1 MKSMTLQWLE
11 FKKKEDKD
19 KNHFAKLTGK
29 SPNIT
34 DVINSRLKAINRSKE
49 CSMKA
54 KSSSVLLHQER
65 SCWSM
70 NLLHQE
76 TILSYLKMVTKD
88 SEKPI
93 RLSGSQ
99 FSQFR
104 WTTYSKIIPIGYIST
119 ISQPFKVC
127 QKYKSSSPTNLTIVF
142 HARSNG
148 RSKNINCNLTRY
160 DLH

>member
-1 MKSMTLQWLE
+1 MPGVQ
-11 FKKKEDKD
+11 KKDKD
-19 KNHFAKLTGK
+19 KNHFEKLTGK
-29 SPNIT
+29 GPNVT

-49 CSMKA
+49 RSMKA

-65 SCWSM
+65 SCWCM

-104 WTTYSKIIPIGYIST
+104 WTTYTKIIPIGYIST
-119 ISQPFKVC
+119 ISQPIKGC
-127 QKYKSSSPTNLTIVF
+127 HKCKTSSPTNLTIVF

-148 RSKNINCNLTRY
+148 RSKNINHNLRRY
-160 DLH
+160 NLH